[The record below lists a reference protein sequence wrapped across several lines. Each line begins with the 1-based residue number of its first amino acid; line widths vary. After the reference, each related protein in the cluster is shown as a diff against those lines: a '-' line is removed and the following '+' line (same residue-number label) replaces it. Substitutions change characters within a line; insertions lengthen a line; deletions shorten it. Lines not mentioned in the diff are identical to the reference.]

1 MMNREFM
8 MLAQN
13 YDPKKHDV
21 RNWYVS
27 EKLDGFRCLWDGGIS
42 RGLQKSQVPFANCA
56 KDERYREVQY
66 ATGLWSRYGNVIQ
79 APEWFLDQ
87 LPIHPLDGELFAG
100 RGRWQELSTI
110 VKRLTPDDI
119 AWRKI
124 KFHVFDI
131 PSHIALF
138 QSGRINNTNF
148 QKEFDQNDLMA
159 WAGSQAK
166 LHIWYWDLKRVVEKL
181 EKLDGG
187 VIVPV
192 EQRIVGSIDD
202 HLIEVLHQ
210 GGEGLVLRDPRSYWE
225 PKRSRT
231 MLKVKLENDAE
242 ATVIGYTW
250 GRETD
255 KGSKLLGKMGALV
268 CSFRGLMFEL
278 SGFTDDERI
287 MTPLEGV
294 IDPNEGYNFP
304 GQRTSNRWTNL
315 SFPLG
320 SKVTFKYRELS
331 DGGIPKEARFWR
343 RFVR

>member
-1 MMNREFM
+1 MPNREFL
-8 MLAQN
+8 MLAQT
-13 YDPKKHDV
+13 YDPKRHRIDG
-21 RNWYVS
+21 WMAS

-42 RGLQKSQVPFANCA
+42 RGLQKNEVPFANCDR
-56 KDERYREVQY
+56 DERYKEVQY

-87 LPIHPLDGELFAG
+87 LPPHPLDGELFAG
-100 RGRWQELSTI
+100 RGKWQELSTI
-110 VKRLTPDDI
+110 VKRLTPDDV
-119 AWRKI
+119 AWGKV
-124 KFHVFDI
+124 KYHVFDI
-131 PSHIALF
+131 PSYFALF
-138 QSGRINNTNF
+138 QSGLINNPNF
-148 QKEFDQNDLMA
+148 KKEFDQETLLT
-159 WAGSQAK
+159 WAKFKTKAQM
-166 LHIWYWDLKRVVEKL
+166 WYWNLKETFRR
-181 EKLDGG
+181 LDGLSNE

-192 EQRIVGSIDD
+192 EQRPIESVDD
-202 HLIEVLHQ
+202 YLTDVLHQ

-250 GRETD
+250 GRQTD
-255 KGSKLLGKMGALV
+255 KGSKLLGRMGALV

-287 MTPLEGV
+287 MTPLEGA
-294 IDPNEGYNFP
+294 DPDEGYNFP

-320 SKVTFKYRELS
+320 STVTFKYRELS

-343 RFVR
+343 RDVR